1 MTTKLYTHNG
11 LLSSSSSNPWHSR
24 KPARIHYSCNKEFY
38 WGHSRKRWLI
48 RLALLEHSDSYSLK
62 LRMVGHKN
70 CYLSSQRGR
79 RSGNLFPRTSAD
91 DGVTVNGSPLAST
104 SRDVEEM
111 KVKLN
116 QSLHGEDS
124 SDGLVQFLHEAA
136 RVFELAIK
144 EQGSFSKLSWFSTAW
159 LNVDNTWVKTLS
171 YQASVY
177 SLLQAASEIASRG
190 DGRDRDINVF
200 VQKSLLRQSTS
211 LETLIRDQLSAKQPE
226 AYEWFCSEQVP
237 LVVTSFVNYFERDP
251 CFADA
256 TNVSEKGILVGS
268 NNASDITFL
277 MLALTCNAAI
287 TKLGQ
292 AKVSCPQFFS
302 TIPDITGRLMD
313 MLVDFIPIRQAYH
326 SIKDIGLRREFLVHF
341 GPRAAACRVKNDGGS
356 EEVVFWVNL
365 VQRQLQRAIDRE
377 RIWSRLTTSESIEV
391 LERDLAIFGF
401 FIALGRSTQSYLS
414 ANGFDVLDDPLE
426 GYVRFLIGGS
436 VLYYPQL
443 SSISS
448 YQLYVEVVCEELDW
462 LQFYPGNSGTPKQ
475 SHGHKSKWEGPPN
488 AEAIPQVLDVC
499 FHWMQSFIK
508 YSKWLESPSNVKAA
522 RFLSRGHKKLMDC
535 MEEQGILRNEM
546 MENYTNKTFERVGS
560 RPYQPIEKELDS
572 FDKAL
577 ESVDGAVVRLEQLL
591 QDLHVSNSNSGKEHI
606 KAACSDLEKIRKLK
620 KEAEF
625 LEASFRAKA
634 ASLRQEDDDNNPPP
648 SGGNQ
653 KQFFTGK
660 KRKSANK
667 ATDGP
672 NRAASSYS
680 GLWSSFMRPPTR
692 KPNAELTVDE
702 SENDIEELESNKI
715 QRFELLRNEL
725 IELEK
730 RVQRSADQSENE
742 EDVKPADNSSRYRND
757 PGAAQLVK
765 VQKKENII
773 ERSLDKIKETS
784 TDVWQGTQLLAIDVG
799 AATGLLR
806 RVLIGDELTEK
817 EKKVLR
823 RTMTDVASVVPIG
836 VLMLLPV
843 TAIGHAA
850 MLAAIQR
857 YVPSLIPSTYGSERL
872 DLLRKI
878 QKMKMESSED
888 NSNES
893 VEEIA

>member
-1 MTTKLYTHNG
+1 
-11 LLSSSSSNPWHSR
+11 
-24 KPARIHYSCNKEFY
+24 
-38 WGHSRKRWLI
+38 
-48 RLALLEHSDSYSLK
+48 
-62 LRMVGHKN
+62 
-70 CYLSSQRGR
+70 
-79 RSGNLFPRTSAD
+79 
-91 DGVTVNGSPLAST
+91 
-104 SRDVEEM
+104 M

-116 QSLHGEDS
+116 QSLQGEDS
-124 SDGLVQFLHEAA
+124 TDGLVQFLHEAA

-159 LNVDNTWVKTLS
+159 LNVDNAWVKTLS

-211 LETLIRDQLSAKQPE
+211 LETVIQDQLSAKQPE
-226 AYEWFCSEQVP
+226 AYEWLCSEQVP
-237 LVVTSFVNYFERDP
+237 LAVTSFVNYFERDP
-251 CFADA
+251 RFAAA

-292 AKVSCPQFFS
+292 AKLSCPQFFL

-326 SIKDIGLRREFLVHF
+326 SIKEIGLGREFLAHF
-341 GPRAAACRVKNDGGS
+341 GPQAAACRVKCDGGS
-356 EEVVFWVNL
+356 EEVVFWVEL
-365 VQRQLQRAIDRE
+365 VQRQLQQAIDRE

-391 LERDLAIFGF
+391 LEKDLAIFGF
-401 FIALGRSTQSYLS
+401 FIALGRSTQSYLL

-462 LQFYPGNSGTPKQ
+462 LKFYPGDFSTPKQ
-475 SHGHKSKWEGPPN
+475 SHGHKSKREGPPN
-488 AEAIPQVLDVC
+488 AEAIPQVLGVC
-499 FHWMQSFIK
+499 SHWMQSFIK
-508 YSKWLESPSNVKAA
+508 YSKWLASPSNVKAA
-522 RFLSRGHKKLMDC
+522 RFLSRGHKKLLDC

-546 MENYTNKTFERVGS
+546 MENYTKKTFEKTGS

-577 ESVDGAVVRLEQLL
+577 ESVDGTLVRLEQLL

-634 ASLRQEDDDNNPPP
+634 ASLRQEDDDNNPP

-653 KQFFTGK
+653 KRFFTGK

-667 ATDGP
+667 ATD
-672 NRAASSYS
+672 RSKSSYS
-680 GLWSSFMRPPTR
+680 GLWSSFMPPPTR
-692 KPNAELTVDE
+692 KPNAELTVND
-702 SENDIEELESNKI
+702 SENDFIEQISSNIDVEELESNKI

-742 EDVKPADNSSRYRND
+742 EDVKSADDGSRYCKD
-757 PGAAQLVK
+757 PGATQLVNQLVK
-765 VQKKENII
+765 VEKKENII
-773 ERSLDKIKETS
+773 ERSLDNLKETS

-817 EKKVLR
+817 EKKVLQ

-843 TAIGHAA
+843 TAVGHAA

-893 VEEIA
+893 TPGRHQWLQSCGASAGVPGSRYFEG

>member
-38 WGHSRKRWLI
+38 WGHSRERWLI

-62 LRMVGHKN
+62 LRMVGYKN

-79 RSGNLFPRTSAD
+79 RLGNLFPRTSAD
-91 DGVTVNGSPLAST
+91 DGVTVNGSPQAST

-144 EQGSFSKLSWFSTAW
+144 EQGSFSKSSWFSTAW

-251 CFADA
+251 CFAAA
-256 TNVSEKGILVGS
+256 TKVSEKGILVGS

-326 SIKDIGLRREFLVHF
+326 SIKGIGLCREFLVHF

-356 EEVVFWVNL
+356 EEVVFWVDL

-414 ANGFDVLDDPLE
+414 ANGFDVLHDPLE

-522 RFLSRGHKKLMDC
+522 RFLSRGHKNLMDC

-546 MENYTNKTFERVGS
+546 MESYTNKTFERVGS

-634 ASLRQEDDDNNPPP
+634 ASLRQEDDDNNAPPP
-648 SGGNQ
+648 GGNQ

-680 GLWSSFMRPPTR
+680 GLWSSFMRLPTR

-702 SENDIEELESNKI
+702 SVCPIFTMSFAVFT
-715 QRFELLRNEL
+715 RFSLL
-725 IELEK
+725 
-730 RVQRSADQSENE
+730 
-742 EDVKPADNSSRYRND
+742 
-757 PGAAQLVK
+757 
-765 VQKKENII
+765 
-773 ERSLDKIKETS
+773 T
-784 TDVWQGTQLLAIDVG
+784 
-799 AATGLLR
+799 
-806 RVLIGDELTEK
+806 
-817 EKKVLR
+817 
-823 RTMTDVASVVPIG
+823 
-836 VLMLLPV
+836 
-843 TAIGHAA
+843 
-850 MLAAIQR
+850 
-857 YVPSLIPSTYGSERL
+857 
-872 DLLRKI
+872 
-878 QKMKMESSED
+878 
-888 NSNES
+888 
-893 VEEIA
+893 IAHLFAKCISF